1 MIRILLVDDHPAV
14 MEGTRSIL
22 EQEGDM
28 KVFLVDSAGR
38 ALEMAG
44 ESAYDVMLFDL
55 HLADSNGIDLA
66 KQVLKLR
73 PDAVILIYT
82 GFEFNNHF
90 NLMIESGIS
99 GFILKTSNG
108 EQLVTAVRCALRGEV
123 VLPLSLVRQLRRTSL
138 QAVEPGSRDAANL
151 AISSKEYEILR
162 EIARGKSNKE
172 IAELSLMSQ
181 RSLEYVLTNLFN
193 KLGVKSRIEAAM
205 KAKQL
210 GFLTD
215 ADLLP

>member
-28 KVFLVDSAGR
+28 KVFLADSAGR
-38 ALEMAG
+38 ALEMAE

>member
-28 KVFLVDSAGR
+28 KVFLADSAGR

-181 RSLEYVLTNLFN
+181 RSLEYVLTTLFN

>member
-28 KVFLVDSAGR
+28 KVFLADSAGR

-73 PDAVILIYT
+73 PEAVILIYT

-138 QAVEPGSRDAANL
+138 QAVEPRSRDAANL
-151 AISSKEYEILR
+151 AISSKEYEILK

>member
-28 KVFLVDSAGR
+28 KVFLADSAGR

>member
-1 MIRILLVDDHPAV
+1 MIRILLADDHPAV

-28 KVFLVDSAGR
+28 KVYLADSADK
-38 ALEMAG
+38 ALEMA
-44 ESAYDVMLFDL
+44 EKSTYDVMLFDL
-55 HLADSNGIDLA
+55 HLADSSGIDLA

-123 VLPLSLVRQLRRTSL
+123 VLPISLVRQLRRASL
-138 QAVEPGSRDAANL
+138 QTSETNGRSAGNQ
-151 AISSKEYEILR
+151 AINGKEYDILKQ
-162 EIARGKSNKE
+162 IAKGKSNKE
-172 IAELSLMSQ
+172 IAEHALMSQ

-215 ADLLP
+215 ADFLS